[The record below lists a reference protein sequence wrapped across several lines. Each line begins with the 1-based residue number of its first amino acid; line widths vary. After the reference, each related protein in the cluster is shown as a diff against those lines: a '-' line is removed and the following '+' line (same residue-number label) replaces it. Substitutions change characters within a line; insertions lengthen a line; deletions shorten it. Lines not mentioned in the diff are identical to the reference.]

1 MAEAPNYEE
10 LLKRLEK
17 IELNAQIS
25 RDYVEISNLHGRYN
39 HLCLGHSWDKIVDE
53 LFAQKTPG
61 VKVEIVESG
70 VFHGLD
76 GARRVFVD
84 MLGKLYHYE
93 GNCAIHEPTLP
104 EMLRCNLAA
113 GRLIFTTDTPAAVR
127 SSEVVF
133 IAVGT
138 PLDSNGRPDLRQ
150 LRAAAPPRQQ
160 RQTAAAPH

>member
-1 MAEAPNYEE
+1 MDLSVIGAGYVGLATSAI
-10 LLKRLEK
+10 LADLDHHVICADTDAHK
-17 IELNAQIS
+17 IE
-25 RDYVEISNLHGRYN
+25 
-39 HLCLGHSWDKIVDE
+39 HLAV
-53 LFAQKTPG
+53 
-61 VKVEIVESG
+61 
-70 VFHGLD
+70 
-76 GARRVFVD
+76 
-84 MLGKLYHYE
+84 